1 MKDIEKDEGKIE
13 AFLIF
18 SGLSLQSTAVILAFV
33 TNPVAMLLWVSG
45 WGWQKW
51 AEIRVREKNRGGQ

>member
-18 SGLSLQSTAVILAFV
+18 SGLSLQFTAVILALA
-33 TNPVAMLLWVSG
+33 TNPIAMLLWISG

-51 AEIRVREKNRGGQ
+51 AEIRVIEKKNRG